1 MKPVQDVITAARA
14 VVKAHLDMK
23 RAYADEASDRV
34 KKARQASLREALDKL
49 TSTLVGFEKELAA
62 QKAKP
67 KAAGKGFDW
76 SGFFRATVAGVDLLK
91 KARDG
96 RLDPVNN
103 PSSVQEVIEYIDAE
117 VIDVTTKA
125 R

>member
-34 KKARQASLREALDKL
+34 KKARQAALREALDKL
-49 TSTLVGFEKELAA
+49 TSALVGFEKELAA

-103 PSSVQEVIEYIDAE
+103 PSSGQEVIEYIDAE

>member
-34 KKARQASLREALDKL
+34 KKARQAALREALDKL
-49 TSTLVGFEKELAA
+49 TSALVGFEKELAA
-62 QKAKP
+62 QKSKP
-67 KAAGKGFDW
+67 KAGKGFDW

-96 RLDPVNN
+96 RLDTPAGR
-103 PSSVQEVIEYIDAE
+103 QEVIEYIDAE
-117 VIDVTTKA
+117 FIDVTTKA

>member
-34 KKARQASLREALDKL
+34 KKARQAALREALDKL

-67 KAAGKGFDW
+67 AGKGFDW
-76 SGFFRATVAGVDLLK
+76 SGFFRATVAGVDLIK

-96 RLDPVNN
+96 RLDTPAGR
-103 PSSVQEVIEYIDAE
+103 QEVIEYIDAE

>member
-34 KKARQASLREALDKL
+34 KKARQAALREALDKL
-49 TSTLVGFEKELAA
+49 TSALVGFEKELAA

-67 KAAGKGFDW
+67 KAAGKSFDW

-96 RLDPVNN
+96 RLDTPAGR
-103 PSSVQEVIEYIDAE
+103 QEVIEYIDAE
-117 VIDVTTKA
+117 FIDVTTKA

>member
-34 KKARQASLREALDKL
+34 KKARQAALREALDKL

-96 RLDPVNN
+96 RLDPANN
-103 PSSVQEVIEYIDAE
+103 PSSVQEVI
-117 VIDVTTKA
+117 DVTTKA
-125 R
+125 S

>member
-34 KKARQASLREALDKL
+34 KKARQAALREALDKL
-49 TSTLVGFEKELAA
+49 TSTLVGFEKALAA

-67 KAAGKGFDW
+67 AGKGFDW

-96 RLDPVNN
+96 RLDPANN